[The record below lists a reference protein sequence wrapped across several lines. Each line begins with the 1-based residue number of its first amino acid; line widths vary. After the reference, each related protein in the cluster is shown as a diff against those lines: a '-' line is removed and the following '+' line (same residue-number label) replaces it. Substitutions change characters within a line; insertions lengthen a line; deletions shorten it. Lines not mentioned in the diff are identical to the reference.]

1 MGLRW
6 GDIEEVRGLHLGH
19 RRGNSKKGGGG
30 SKEGVAG
37 FERSGVAKDLGK
49 SGNGLGKAI
58 TKAGPD
64 LFKIGI
70 DLTEP
75 KTRNDFAHVFLF
87 QVCFR
92 AFKVLGLHAIG
103 QG

>member
-1 MGLRW
+1 MTNRTLCK
-6 GDIEEVRGLHLGH
+6 DL
-19 RRGNSKKGGGG
+19 KKGPLEVSYVFG
-30 SKEGVAG
+30 
-37 FERSGVAKDLGK
+37 GVAKDLGR
-49 SGNGLGKAI
+49 SGKGLGKAI

-64 LFKIGI
+64 LIKVGI

-75 KTRNDFAHVFLF
+75 KTRDDFAHVILL
-87 QVCFR
+87 QVRFR